1 MHTARAIP
9 NPLAQRAMRFMQPIP
24 STRQRPNT
32 DDYSN
37 LSGLSRFCANWG
49 GGLFAAYFS
58 RNARFNWSCSGLT
71 R

>member
-1 MHTARAIP
+1 
-9 NPLAQRAMRFMQPIP
+9 MRFMQPIP